1 MMLMITAAVSITN
14 VTVFLIEGDVPLLF
28 LFGIFF
34 SFNLIA
40 CLWIMKVHIM
50 KMIEDFPQLLLLRL
64 LLLLQIQLLQYLFE
78 LSVLLTFFVIGC
90 YASVNE
96 CPTPLF
102 LTLNTRTSL
111 AHDYLRQAGGTCTP
125 PLFPSMEKKDRDN
138 ENPLSRW
145 VSLRDLARRDA
156 RRDRETM
163 VSSRK
168 PGLARNSRLARYVRS
183 TYDVSKISETLR
195 SPSLRGPI
203 HETTSRC
210 ARWLCHAY
218 CN

>member
-14 VTVFLIEGDVPLLF
+14 VTVFLIEVVGPLLF

-34 SFNLIA
+34 SFHLIA

-50 KMIEDFPQLLLLRL
+50 KMIEDL

-102 LTLNTRTSL
+102 LTLNTRTIL
-111 AHDYLRQAGGTCTP
+111 AHDYLRQAVATCTP
-125 PLFPSMEKKDRDN
+125 PLFPSMEKKDRGN
-138 ENPLSRW
+138 ENPLSPHKITNSIYEITNSYVPTQNSYLQW
-145 VSLRDLARRDA
+145 EYLR
-156 RRDRETM
+156 
-163 VSSRK
+163 K
-168 PGLARNSRLARYVRS
+168 Y
-183 TYDVSKISETLR
+183 SKKS
-195 SPSLRGPI
+195 
-203 HETTSRC
+203 
-210 ARWLCHAY
+210 W
-218 CN
+218 